1 MLWKCPDC
9 KKIQDFEQKCN
20 CGYFLASFEDAE
32 SLILTEEAINNHT
45 NQQIPKKDRQE
56 IWECD

>member
-1 MLWKCPDC
+1 MIQELDGKC
-9 KKIQDFEQKCN
+9 K
-20 CGYFLASFEDAE
+20 CGYVLASFEDVE